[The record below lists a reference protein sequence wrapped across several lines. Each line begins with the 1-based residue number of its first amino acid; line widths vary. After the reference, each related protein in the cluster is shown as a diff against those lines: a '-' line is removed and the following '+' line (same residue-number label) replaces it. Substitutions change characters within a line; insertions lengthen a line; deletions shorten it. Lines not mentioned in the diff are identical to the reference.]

1 MPIFIKDFNNLQ
13 MKMGTPARTL
23 SPISDASMLAAK
35 NINDIE
41 ELRPPSRPQ
50 SRFNAKG

>member
-1 MPIFIKDFNNLQ
+1 MPIFIKDFNNMQ
-13 MKMGTPARTL
+13 MQTGSPARTL
-23 SPISDASMLAAK
+23 SPMSDASMLVAK
-35 NINDIE
+35 NTNEME